1 MDGLVDNFETE
12 GHVGAGIAIRYL
24 EDIYLV
30 DVLATLKKVPYAGGQ
45 ASHHAGR
52 INVSNSLGQN
62 LKPGEKEP
70 AKSLACREFC
80 FGEKNRV
87 LAGLARRQ
95 TNMIIKPLTG
105 PYGTFGMEPA
115 SLHYA
120 YDRGKPCKKTHFLT
134 ASRET

>member
-1 MDGLVDNFETE
+1 MNITDGLVNDLEAE
-12 GHVGAGIAIRYL
+12 SHIGAGIAIRHR
-24 EDIYLV
+24 ENINPVDIF
-30 DVLATLKKVPYAGGQ
+30 ATLKKVPYASSQ

-95 TNMIIKPLTG
+95 TSMIIKPLTG

-120 YDRGKPCKKTHFLT
+120 I
-134 ASRET
+134 